1 MVIYVVKN
9 ASRPKPVIFTGPGR
23 EAFSRFCLSHCNSEG
38 GVMQVLSVRFAAQI
52 LRRYK
57 QGNKALERDSLYFF
71 LRFAIV
77 AFGEV
82 LFPKLP

>member
-1 MVIYVVKN
+1 
-9 ASRPKPVIFTGPGR
+9 
-23 EAFSRFCLSHCNSEG
+23 
-38 GVMQVLSVRFAAQI
+38 MQVLSARCAAQS

-57 QGNKALERDSLYFF
+57 QGNKALERGSLCFF

-82 LFPKLP
+82 LLPKLP